1 VNDPGLAPVH
11 FQSESTVQVD
21 AGSTPP
27 LETGRWVGV
36 EIPMTDFV
44 NLGGTSKL
52 GQMLF
57 LVPDGTS
64 GTFYVDNIYFHN

>member
-1 VNDPGLAPVH
+1 
-11 FQSESTVQVD
+11 VQVD